1 MTVQLQVTFMDDDY
15 VPPPEPVL
23 RKRKGPKSKPP
34 QRAKRNTLLSQLWP
48 RIKALA
54 LKGNSPMEIA
64 EIVNAKQPEKNHLTN
79 QQISNL
85 IGRKR
90 KEGEI
95 AQLSVTH
102 HGGLQATKA
111 DCMKLEFLLF
121 VFYYLF
127 KCICFTLA
135 HVLAKWSRIAKDT
148 AEAED
153 EVESLGEE
161 DTDSEEAAREDM
173 LFLDHGS
180 SFLRF
185 RWHATRTHF
194 YIICEACVDR
204 NWNAKVDDYDD
215 DKIVLTVTMKSPKFD
230 ILDKLFPTRV
240 EFHFEGDED
249 QVYQFTLE
257 AERKLKRL
265 PPVTS
270 FSPTADTPLWYG
282 FAFEFAEDLPNTNAA
297 NVDFSDLLND
307 PELRVKA
314 KKLKTG

>member
-1 MTVQLQVTFMDDDY
+1 
-15 VPPPEPVL
+15 
-23 RKRKGPKSKPP
+23 
-34 QRAKRNTLLSQLWP
+34 
-48 RIKALA
+48 
-54 LKGNSPMEIA
+54 MEIA
-64 EIVNAKQPEKNHLTN
+64 EIVNAKQPEKNQLTN

-90 KEGEI
+90 REGEI

-102 HGGLQATKA
+102 HGGGLQAKKA
-111 DCMKLEFLLF
+111 
-121 VFYYLF
+121 

-135 HVLAKWSRIAKDT
+135 HVLAKWSRIAKET
-148 AEAED
+148 AEGED

-161 DTDSEEAAREDM
+161 DTDSEETESENM